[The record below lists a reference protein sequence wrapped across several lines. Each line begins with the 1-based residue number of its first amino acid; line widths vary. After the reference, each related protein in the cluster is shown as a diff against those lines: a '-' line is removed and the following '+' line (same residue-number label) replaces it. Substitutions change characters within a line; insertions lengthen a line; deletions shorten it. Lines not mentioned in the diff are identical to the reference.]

1 MGPPPLPD
9 FNQLWEK
16 ALEKSKLTLAHL
28 KQKKNKETKIDI
40 LYQSE
45 EIKRSD
51 SPSPITD

>member
-9 FNQLWEK
+9 VNQLWEK

-40 LYQSE
+40 FYQSE